1 MTNAV
6 AYIRVSTEGQAERG
20 LGLEVQREDVE
31 RFCEQQGWE
40 VLRVYED
47 AGVSGATPPPDR
59 PAFADL
65 LTDLEANGIDK
76 VVVARLDRL
85 ARDLGGQLWAE
96 KELLVNSV
104 ELVSVAEPFRG
115 DDPVAIAFRQII
127 GVFAELEKRQLV
139 RRLQA
144 GRSAKHRRG
153 GYAGGQTIPY
163 GLRVQGEG
171 DEAVLVANESEA
183 LVVKRIYEWRAAG
196 QTLRSIAET
205 LNDKGV
211 PTQQGSQWAAQTVK
225 NVLSNAVYITMGIVT
240 QEQVEK
246 LTAALAGRGGPGCG
260 TAGRS

>member
-20 LGLEVQREDVE
+20 LGLEVQREDIQ
-31 RFCEQQGWE
+31 RFCEQQEWE
-40 VLRVYED
+40 LLRVYED

-59 PAFADL
+59 PAFAKL
-65 LTDLEANGIDK
+65 LADLEANGVDK

-96 KELLVNSV
+96 KELLVNGV

-163 GLRVQGEG
+163 GLRVQGEA
-171 DEAVLVANESEA
+171 DEAVLVADPDEA
-183 LVVKRIYEWRAAG
+183 SVVQEIHQLRAAG
-196 QTLRSIAET
+196 ETLRGIANK
-205 LNDKGV
+205 LNDQGI
-211 PTQQGSQWAAQTVK
+211 PTQKGSQWAPQTVK
-225 NVLSNAVYITMGIVT
+225 NVLSNPVYITTGIVT
-240 QEQVEK
+240 QEQA
-246 LTAALAGRGGPGCG
+246 AALMSPQ
-260 TAGRS
+260 